1 MRIVLIAHPSLGA
14 KLLEAIL
21 EKGEEVVAVFAP
33 GADPEQPGPLKELA
47 DKNSIPVHQLR
58 HMKEAGVY
66 ESIASYKPD
75 LGVMAFVA
83 DIVPLAILDCPRL
96 GTIMYH
102 PSLLPRHRGGS
113 ALNWPIIQGETKT
126 GLTII
131 WPDQGIDTGPI
142 LLQKAV
148 DILPD
153 DTVGSLFYNKLY
165 PMGVA
170 ALVEAIQLVKAGKAP
185 RIPQDNSQATYEP
198 LCREQHGII
207 DWTKPA
213 QEVYNLIRGT
223 NPQPGASTT
232 WQGQKLKIFDSELIK
247 SAPLGV
253 PGEVT
258 SISEEGLAVAC
269 RGGSILVKRVQPAGS
284 GKLSAAEFIKNARL
298 KEGDRLG

>member
-1 MRIVLIAHPSLGA
+1 
-14 KLLEAIL
+14 
-21 EKGEEVVAVFAP
+21 VAVFAP
-33 GADPEQPGPLKELA
+33 GADPEKPGPLKELA
-47 DKNSIPVHQLR
+47 DENGIPFHQPR
-58 HMKEAGVY
+58 RMKDAGVY

-75 LGVMAFVA
+75 LGVMAFVS

-102 PSLLPRHRGGS
+102 PSLLPKHRGGS

-131 WPDQGIDTGPI
+131 WPNQGIDTGPI

-148 DILPD
+148 GILPD
-153 DTVGSLFYNKLY
+153 DSVGFLFFNKLY
-165 PMGVA
+165 PMGVE
-170 ALVEAIQLVKAGKAP
+170 ALVEAIQLIKEGKAP

-198 LCREQHGII
+198 LCREQHGTI

-232 WQGQKLKIFDSELIK
+232 WRGQKLKIFDSKLIK
-247 SAPLGV
+247 SAPAGA

-258 SISEEGLAVAC
+258 SISQDGFAVAC
-269 RGGSILVKRVQPAGS
+269 QGGSIMVKRVQPAGS
-284 GKLSAAEFIKNARL
+284 GKLSAAEFIKNVNL
-298 KEGDRLG
+298 KKGDRLG

>member
-1 MRIVLIAHPSLGA
+1 MRIVLIAHPSLGS

-21 EKGEEVVAVFAP
+21 GKGDEVVAVFVP
-33 GADPEQPGPLKELA
+33 GGDPEQPGPLKELA
-47 DKNSIPVHQLR
+47 DKNSIPVHQPR

-75 LGVMAFVA
+75 LGVMGFVA

-148 DILPD
+148 NILPD

-165 PMGVA
+165 PMGVE
-170 ALVEAIQLVKAGKAP
+170 ALVEAIQLAKSGKAP

-213 QEVYNLIRGT
+213 REVYNLIRGT

-247 SAPLGV
+247 SAPAGT

-258 SISEEGLAVAC
+258 SINEKGVAVAC

-284 GKLSAAEFIKNARL
+284 GKLSAAEFIKNAKL
-298 KEGDRLG
+298 KKGDRLR

>member
-1 MRIVLIAHPSLGA
+1 MRIVLIAHPSLGS

-47 DKNSIPVHQLR
+47 DRNGIPVHQPR

-66 ESIASYKPD
+66 ETIASYRPD
-75 LGVMAFVA
+75 LGVMGFVA
-83 DIVPLAILDCPRL
+83 DIVPRAILDCPRL

-113 ALNWPIIQGETKT
+113 ALNWPIIQGETRT

-148 DILPD
+148 DIHPD

-165 PMGVA
+165 PMGVK
-170 ALVEAIQLVKAGKAP
+170 ALVEAIQLVRAGKASH
-185 RIPQDNSQATYEP
+185 IPQDDSQATYEP
-198 LCREQHGII
+198 LCREQHSIL

-213 QEVYNLIRGT
+213 GEVYNLIRGT

-247 SAPLGV
+247 SAPAGA
-253 PGEVT
+253 PGEVI
-258 SISEEGLAVAC
+258 SISEEGFTVAC

-284 GKLSAAEFIKNARL
+284 GKLSAAEFIKNAGL
-298 KEGDRLG
+298 KKGDRLG

>member
-1 MRIVLIAHPSLGA
+1 MRIVLIAHPSLGS
-14 KLLEAIL
+14 KVLEAIL
-21 EKGEEVVAVFAP
+21 KREEVVAVFAL
-33 GADPEQPGPLKELA
+33 GADPEKPALLKELA
-47 DKNSIPVHQLR
+47 DTNGIPFHQPR
-58 HMKEAGVY
+58 HMKDASVC

-75 LGVMAFVA
+75 LGVMAFIS
-83 DIVPLAILDCPRL
+83 DIVPLAILDCPKL

-102 PSLLPRHRGGS
+102 PSLLPKHRGGS

-142 LLQKAV
+142 LLQRKV

-153 DTVGSLFYNKLY
+153 DTVGSLFFNKLY
-165 PMGVA
+165 PMGVE
-170 ALVEAIQLVKAGKAP
+170 ALVEAIQLIKEGKAP
-185 RIPQDNSQATYEP
+185 RIPQDDSQATYEP

-232 WQGQKLKIFDSELIK
+232 WQGQKLKIFDSELVK
-247 SAPLGV
+247 STPAV
-253 PGEVT
+253 TPGEVT
-258 SISEEGLAVAC
+258 SINEEGFVVAC
-269 RGGSILVKRVQPAGS
+269 RDGSIIVKRVQPAGA
-284 GKLSAAEFIKNARL
+284 GKISAAEFIKNVNLR
-298 KEGDRLG
+298 KGNRLG

>member
-1 MRIVLIAHPSLGA
+1 MRIVLIAHPSLGS
-14 KLLEAIL
+14 KLLEATL
-21 EKGEEVVAVFAP
+21 KGGEEVVAVFAP
-33 GADPEQPGPLKELA
+33 GADPEKPGPLKELA
-47 DKNSIPVHQLR
+47 DENGIPFHQPRRMKN
-58 HMKEAGVY
+58 AGVY

-75 LGVMAFVA
+75 LGVMAFVP
-83 DIVPLAILDCPRL
+83 DIVPLAILDCPKL

-102 PSLLPRHRGGS
+102 PSLLPKHRGGS

-131 WPDQGIDTGPI
+131 WPNQGIDTGPI

-148 DILPD
+148 DILPN
-153 DTVGSLFYNKLY
+153 DTMGSLFFNKLY
-165 PMGVA
+165 PMGVE
-170 ALVEAIQLVKAGKAP
+170 ALVEAIQLIKEGKAP

-232 WQGQKLKIFDSELIK
+232 WQGQKLKIFDSKLIK
-247 SAPLGV
+247 SAPAGA

-258 SISEEGLAVAC
+258 SISQDGFAVAC
-269 RGGSILVKRVQPAGS
+269 QGGSIMVKRVQPADS
-284 GKLSAAEFIKNARL
+284 GKLSAAEFIKNTKL
-298 KEGDRLG
+298 KKGDRLG

>member
-1 MRIVLIAHPSLGA
+1 MRIVLIAHPSLGS

-47 DKNSIPVHQLR
+47 DKNGIPFHQPK
-58 HMKEAGVY
+58 HMKDAGVY
-66 ESIASYKPD
+66 ESIASYQPD
-75 LGVMAFVA
+75 LGVMAFVS
-83 DIVPLAILDCPRL
+83 DIVPLAILDCPGL

-165 PMGVA
+165 PMGVE

-213 QEVYNLIRGT
+213 REVYNLIRGT

-247 SAPLGV
+247 SAPTGA

-258 SISEEGLAVAC
+258 SISEEGFAVAC
-269 RGGSILVKRVQPAGS
+269 QGGSILVKRVQPAGS
-284 GKLSAAEFIKNARL
+284 GKLSAAEFIKNAKL
-298 KEGDRLG
+298 KKGDRLG

>member
-1 MRIVLIAHPSLGA
+1 MRIVLIAHPSLGS
-14 KLLEAIL
+14 KLLEATL
-21 EKGEEVVAVFAP
+21 KGGEEVVAVFAP
-33 GADPEQPGPLKELA
+33 GADPEKPGPLKELA
-47 DKNSIPVHQLR
+47 DENGIPFHQPR
-58 HMKEAGVY
+58 RMKDAGVY

-75 LGVMAFVA
+75 LGVMAFVP

-102 PSLLPRHRGGS
+102 PSLLPKHRGGS

-131 WPDQGIDTGPI
+131 WPNQGIDTGPI

-148 DILPD
+148 DILPN
-153 DTVGSLFYNKLY
+153 DTMGSLFFNKLY
-165 PMGVA
+165 PMGVE
-170 ALVEAIQLVKAGKAP
+170 ALVEAIQLIKEGKAP

-247 SAPLGV
+247 SAPAGA

-258 SISEEGLAVAC
+258 SISQDGFAVAC
-269 RGGSILVKRVQPAGS
+269 QGGSIMVKRVQPADS
-284 GKLSAAEFIKNARL
+284 GKLSAAEFIKNVNL
-298 KEGDRLG
+298 KKGDRLG

>member
-1 MRIVLIAHPSLGA
+1 MRIVLIAHPSLGS
-14 KLLEAIL
+14 KFLEAIL
-21 EKGEEVVAVFAP
+21 EKEVVAAVFTP
-33 GADPEQPGPLKELA
+33 GGDPEQPGPLKELA
-47 DKNSIPVHQLR
+47 DKNGIPVHQPR
-58 HMKEAGVY
+58 HMKDAGVY
-66 ESIASYKPD
+66 GSIASYKPD

-83 DIVPLAILDCPRL
+83 DIVSLAILDCPRL

-102 PSLLPRHRGGS
+102 PSLLPKHRGGS
-113 ALNWPIIQGETKT
+113 VLNWPIIQGETKT

-131 WPDQGIDTGPI
+131 WPNQGIDTGPI

-153 DTVGSLFYNKLY
+153 DTMGSLFYNKLY
-165 PMGVA
+165 PMGVE

-247 SAPLGV
+247 SAPAGTL
-253 PGEVT
+253 GEVT
-258 SISEEGLAVAC
+258 SINEEGFAVAC

-284 GKLSAAEFIKNARL
+284 GKLNAAEFIKNAKL
-298 KEGDRLG
+298 KKGDRLG